1 MICSLNKPTIM
12 KRNTF
17 LRMLS
22 VTGAVLAVPVSVIA
36 KSYTMLR
43 EKTGYEIDAGA
54 DRFQKPINLFDGD
67 TFYTKVST
75 KDTDGDLYVYES
87 SRVKKGGPNLHLHYN
102 QDEWWYILEGEFVI
116 KVGDKMH
123 HVKPGDSVF
132 GPRGVPHAFSK
143 VGEGVGRMLTTFQ
156 PAGKME
162 ECFIAI
168 SEGQMKGKPEAEQ
181 DEFRKQHGFER
192 VGPPIDILKAF

>member
-1 MICSLNKPTIM
+1 M

-17 LRMLS
+17 LRIVSFGGIILS
-22 VTGAVLAVPVSVIA
+22 SPMSGIA
-36 KSYTMLR
+36 KIHKLVR
-43 EKTGYEIDAGA
+43 EKAGFKTDTGA
-54 DRFQKPINLFDGD
+54 DRFQKPITLFDGD

-75 KDTDGDLYVYES
+75 KDTDGDLYIYES
-87 SRVKKGGPNLHLHYN
+87 SRVKKGGPNLHVHYN

-116 KVGDKMH
+116 KVGDKMYR
-123 HVKPGDSVF
+123 VKPGDSVF

-143 VGEGVGRMLTTFQ
+143 IGEGTGRMLTTFQ

-168 SEGQMKGKPEAEQ
+168 SEGIMKGKPEAEQ

-192 VGPPIDILKAF
+192 VGPPIDTLKAF

>member
-1 MICSLNKPTIM
+1 M

-17 LRMLS
+17 LRILS
-22 VTGAVLAVPVSVIA
+22 FTGAVIA
-36 KSYTMLR
+36 SPFSGVATGFAKLQQQPGF
-43 EKTGYEIDAGA
+43 KTDAGA
-54 DRFQKPINLFDGD
+54 DRFQKPIQLFDGD
-67 TFYTKVST
+67 TFYTKVSG
-75 KDTDGDLYVYES
+75 KDTNGDLYVYES
-87 SRVKKGGPNLHLHYN
+87 ARVKKGGPNLHLHYH
-102 QDEWWYILEGEFVI
+102 QDEWWYILEGEFLI
-116 KVGDKMH
+116 KVGEKIY
-123 HVKPGDSVF
+123 HVKSGDSVF

-143 VGEGVGRMLTTFQ
+143 IGEGVGRMLTTFQ

-192 VGPPIDILKAF
+192 IGPPIDILKAF

>member
-1 MICSLNKPTIM
+1 M
-12 KRNTF
+12 KRNVF
-17 LRMLS
+17 LRTIT
-22 VTGAVLAVPVSVIA
+22 VAGAVLAAPMGSMA
-36 KSYTMLR
+36 NRYARLR
-43 EKTGYEIDAGA
+43 EKTGFKIDAGS
-54 DRFQKPINLFDGD
+54 DRFQKPITLFDGD
-67 TFYTKVST
+67 TFFTKVST
-75 KDTDGDLYVYES
+75 KDTDGDFYAYES
-87 SRVKKGGPNLHLHYN
+87 SRVKKGGPNLHLHYK

-143 VGEGVGRMLTTFQ
+143 VGDGVGRMLTTFQ

>member
-1 MICSLNKPTIM
+1 M

-17 LRMLS
+17 LR
-22 VTGAVLAVPVSVIA
+22 TLAVAGTILANPLGSIA
-36 KSYTMLR
+36 KGRDKLR
-43 EKTGYEIDAGA
+43 EKIGFKTDTNA
-54 DRFQKPINLFDGD
+54 DRFEKPINLFDGD

-75 KDTDGDLYVYES
+75 KDTDGDLYIYES
-87 SRVKKGGPNLHLHYN
+87 SRVKKGGPNLHVHYD

-143 VGEGVGRMLTTFQ
+143 MGEGTGRMLTTFQ

-168 SEGQMKGKPEAEQ
+168 SEGRMKGKTEIEQ

>member
-1 MICSLNKPTIM
+1 M

-17 LRMLS
+17 LRFLS
-22 VTGAVLAVPVSVIA
+22 VTGAVLVSPISSIA
-36 KSYTMLR
+36 KGYIMLR
-43 EKTGYEIDAGA
+43 EKTGFKTDAGA

-75 KDTDGDLYVYES
+75 KDTDGDLYIFES
-87 SRVKKGGPNLHLHYN
+87 SRVKKGGPNLHVHPN
-102 QDEWWYILEGEFVI
+102 QDEWWYILEGDFVI

-143 VGEGVGRMLTTFQ
+143 IGEGVGRMLTTFQ

-168 SEGQMKGKPEAEQ
+168 SEGHMKGKPEAEQ

-192 VGPPIDILKAF
+192 VGPPIDTLKAF

>member
-1 MICSLNKPTIM
+1 M
-12 KRNTF
+12 KRNIF
-17 LRMLS
+17 LRILS
-22 VTGAVLAVPVSVIA
+22 LTSAAVFASPIGSIA
-36 KSYTMLR
+36 KTYIMFR
-43 EKTGYEIDAGA
+43 EKAGFKTDAGA

-67 TFYTKVST
+67 TFYTKVSA
-75 KDTDGDLYVYES
+75 KDTDGDMYVYES
-87 SRVKKGGPNLHLHYN
+87 SRVKKGGPNLHVHPN

-116 KVGDKMH
+116 KVGDKLH
-123 HVKPGDSVF
+123 RVKPGDSVF

-143 VGEGVGRMLTTFQ
+143 IGDGVGRMLTTFQ

>member
-1 MICSLNKPTIM
+1 M

-17 LRMLS
+17 LHTLS
-22 VTGAVLAVPVSVIA
+22 VAGAVFANPLNSIA
-36 KSYTMLR
+36 KSYHRFR
-43 EKTGYEIDAGA
+43 EKAGFKIDAGA

-67 TFYTKVST
+67 TFFTKLST

-87 SRVKKGGPNLHLHYN
+87 SRVKKGGPNLHVHPN

-143 VGEGVGRMLTTFQ
+143 IGEGVGRMITTFQ

-168 SEGQMKGKPEAEQ
+168 SEGQMKGKTEAEQ

-192 VGPPIDILKAF
+192 MGPPIDTLKAF

>member
-1 MICSLNKPTIM
+1 M
-12 KRNTF
+12 KRNIF
-17 LRMLS
+17 LRTMAFAGAAFIAPLS
-22 VTGAVLAVPVSVIA
+22 GMA
-36 KSYTMLR
+36 KSYARLR
-43 EKTGYEIDAGA
+43 EKAGFKTDAGA
-54 DRFQKPINLFDGD
+54 DRFQKPIQLFDGD
-67 TFYTKVST
+67 TFYTKVSA
-75 KDTDGDLYVYES
+75 KDTDGDVYIYES
-87 SRVKKGGPNLHLHYN
+87 SRVKKGGPNLHIHPH

-116 KVGDKMH
+116 KVGDTLH

-143 VGEGVGRMLTTFQ
+143 LGEGVGRMLTTFQ

-168 SEGQMKGKPEAEQ
+168 SEGRMKGKTEAEQ
-181 DEFRKQHGFER
+181 DQFRKQHGFER

>member
-1 MICSLNKPTIM
+1 M

-17 LRMLS
+17 LRILS
-22 VTGAVLAVPVSVIA
+22 VTGAVLASPVSSIA

-43 EKTGYEIDAGA
+43 EKAGYKTDAGA

-87 SRVKKGGPNLHLHYN
+87 SRVKKGGPNLHLHYE

-116 KVGDKMH
+116 KVGDTMH
-123 HVKPGDSVF
+123 RVKPGDSVF

-168 SEGQMKGKPEAEQ
+168 SEGQMKGKSEAEQ

>member
-1 MICSLNKPTIM
+1 M

-22 VTGAVLAVPVSVIA
+22 IAGAVLASPVILIA

-43 EKTGYEIDAGA
+43 EKNGYKIDSGT
-54 DRFQKPINLFDGD
+54 DRFQKPVNLFDGD
-67 TFYTKVST
+67 TFYTKVSA

>member
-1 MICSLNKPTIM
+1 M

-17 LRMLS
+17 LRTLS
-22 VTGAVLAVPVSVIA
+22 VSGAVLANPFNILA
-36 KSYTMLR
+36 MGYARFR
-43 EKTGYEIDAGA
+43 EKASFKTDARA
-54 DRFQKPINLFDGD
+54 DRFQKPISLFDGD

-102 QDEWWYILEGEFVI
+102 QDEWWYILEGEFII

-123 HVKPGDSVF
+123 HAKPGDSVF
-132 GPRGVPHAFSK
+132 GPRGVTHAFSK
-143 VGEGVGRMLTTFQ
+143 VGENVGRMLTTFQ

-168 SEGQMKGKPEAEQ
+168 SEGQMKGKSEAEQ

-192 VGPPIDILKAF
+192 VGPPIDVLKAF

>member
-1 MICSLNKPTIM
+1 M

-17 LRMLS
+17 LKILS
-22 VTGAVLAVPVSVIA
+22 VSGAVVASPVSLIA
-36 KSYTMLR
+36 KGYATLR
-43 EKTGYEIDAGA
+43 EKTGYKTDAGT
-54 DRFQKPINLFDGD
+54 DRFQKPINLFGGD
-67 TFYTKVST
+67 TFYTKIST
-75 KDTDGDLYVYES
+75 KDTDGDLYIYES
-87 SRVKKGGPNLHLHYN
+87 SRVKKGGPNLHVHPD

-123 HVKPGDSVF
+123 RVKAGDSVF

-143 VGEGVGRMLTTFQ
+143 LGEGTGRMLTTFQ

-168 SEGQMKGKPEAEQ
+168 SEGRMRGKTEAEQ

-192 VGPPIDILKAF
+192 VGPPIDTLKAF

>member
-1 MICSLNKPTIM
+1 M
-12 KRNTF
+12 KRNAF

-22 VTGAVLAVPVSVIA
+22 VTCVVLASPVSGIA
-36 KSYTMLR
+36 KIYKELR
-43 EKTGYEIDAGA
+43 EKNGYKTDAGA

-67 TFYTKVST
+67 TFYTKVSA

-116 KVGDKMH
+116 KVGDKLH
-123 HVKPGDSVF
+123 RVRPGDSVF

-168 SEGQMKGKPEAEQ
+168 SEGHMKGKPEAEQ
-181 DEFRKQHGFER
+181 DKFRKQHGFER
-192 VGPPIDILKAF
+192 VGLPIDILKAF

>member
-1 MICSLNKPTIM
+1 M
-12 KRNTF
+12 KRNAF
-17 LRMLS
+17 LRTLS
-22 VTGAVLAVPVSVIA
+22 LASFMFVSPSNSIA
-36 KSYTMLR
+36 KSSAKLR
-43 EKTGYEIDAGA
+43 EKNGFKTDAGA

-87 SRVKKGGPNLHLHYN
+87 SRVKKGGPNLHVHPD

-143 VGEGVGRMLTTFQ
+143 LGEGTGRMLTTFQ

-168 SEGQMKGKPEAEQ
+168 SEGQMKGKSEAEQ
-181 DEFRKQHGFER
+181 DEFRKQHGFKR
-192 VGPPIDILKAF
+192 VGPPIDTLKAF

>member
-1 MICSLNKPTIM
+1 M
-12 KRNTF
+12 KRDKF
-17 LRMLS
+17 LKLLA
-22 VTGAVLAVPVSVIA
+22 VGGVVLARPVGGIA
-36 KSYTMLR
+36 KSYTKLR
-43 EKTGYEIDAGA
+43 EKLGFKIDAGA

-87 SRVKKGGPNLHLHYN
+87 SRVKKGGPNLHVHPE

-116 KVGDKMH
+116 KVGNKMH
-123 HVKPGDSVF
+123 RVKQGDSVF

-143 VGEGVGRMLTTFQ
+143 IGEGVGRMLTTFQ

>member
-1 MICSLNKPTIM
+1 M

-17 LRMLS
+17 LHALS
-22 VTGAVLAVPVSVIA
+22 IAGVTLVSPLGSVA
-36 KSYTMLR
+36 KAYTRLR
-43 EKTGYEIDAGA
+43 EKNGFKTDAGA
-54 DRFQKPINLFDGD
+54 DRFQKPISLFDGD
-67 TFYTKVST
+67 TFYAKVSA
-75 KDTDGDLYVYES
+75 KDTDGDLYIYES
-87 SRVKKGGPNLHLHYN
+87 SRVKKGGPNLHVHYS

-123 HVKPGDSVF
+123 HVKAGDSVF

-143 VGEGVGRMLTTFQ
+143 LGEGIGRMLTTFQ

-168 SEGQMKGKPEAEQ
+168 SEGKMKGKSEAEQ
-181 DEFRKQHGFER
+181 DIFRKQYGFER
-192 VGPPIDILKAF
+192 IGPPIDILKAP

>member
-1 MICSLNKPTIM
+1 M

-17 LRMLS
+17 LRILS
-22 VTGAVLAVPVSVIA
+22 ITGAVLASPISVIA
-36 KSYTMLR
+36 KNYTMLR
-43 EKTGYEIDAGA
+43 EKADYKTDAGA

-67 TFYTKVST
+67 TFYTKIST

-116 KVGDKMH
+116 KVADKMH

-168 SEGQMKGKPEAEQ
+168 SEGQIKGKPETEQ

>member
-1 MICSLNKPTIM
+1 M

-17 LRMLS
+17 LRILS
-22 VTGAVLAVPVSVIA
+22 VTGAVLASPISSIA
-36 KSYTMLR
+36 KNYARFR
-43 EKTGYEIDAGA
+43 EKTGYKTDAGA
-54 DRFQKPINLFDGD
+54 DRFQKPISLFDGD

-75 KDTDGDLYVYES
+75 RDTDGDLYIYES

-181 DEFRKQHGFER
+181 DEFRKQHGFVR
-192 VGPPIDILKAF
+192 VGPPIDMLKAF

>member
-1 MICSLNKPTIM
+1 M

-17 LRMLS
+17 LRTLS
-22 VTGAVLAVPVSVIA
+22 FAGAILVAPFGSIA
-36 KSYTMLR
+36 KSYESLR
-43 EKTGYEIDAGA
+43 QKTGFKIDAGA

-67 TFYTKVST
+67 TFYTKVSAR
-75 KDTDGDLYVYES
+75 DTNGDLYVYES

-102 QDEWWYILEGEFVI
+102 QDEWWYILEGEFII
-116 KVGDKMH
+116 KVGDKMY

-132 GPRGVPHAFSK
+132 GPRGIPHAFSK
-143 VGEGVGRMLTTFQ
+143 LGEGAGRMLTTFQ

-168 SEGQMKGKPEAEQ
+168 SEGQMKGKSEADQ
-181 DEFRKQHGFER
+181 DKFRKQHGFER
-192 VGPPIDILKAF
+192 VGPAIDILKAF

>member
-1 MICSLNKPTIM
+1 M
-12 KRNTF
+12 KRDTF
-17 LRMLS
+17 LRILS
-22 VTGAVLAVPVSVIA
+22 VSGAVLVSPISVIA
-36 KSYTMLR
+36 KSYKLLR
-43 EKTGYEIDAGA
+43 EKTGYKTDAGA

-67 TFYTKVST
+67 TFYTKVSS
-75 KDTDGDLYVYES
+75 KDTDSDLYIYES
-87 SRVKKGGPNLHLHYN
+87 SRIKKGGPNLHVHPN
-102 QDEWWYILEGEFVI
+102 QDEWWYILEGEFLI

-132 GPRGVPHAFSK
+132 GPRGIPHAFSK
-143 VGEGVGRMLTTFQ
+143 IGEGVGRMLTTFQ

-168 SEGQMKGKPEAEQ
+168 SEGQMKGKPEVEQ

>member
-1 MICSLNKPTIM
+1 M
-12 KRNTF
+12 KRNNF
-17 LRMLS
+17 LQILIG
-22 VTGAVLAVPVSVIA
+22 TGAVLISPVSLLA
-36 KSYTMLR
+36 RGYSKLR
-43 EKTGYEIDAGA
+43 EKAGFKIDAGT

-67 TFYTKVST
+67 TFYTKVSA

-87 SRVKKGGPNLHLHYN
+87 SRVKKGGPNLHVHHE

-116 KVGDKMH
+116 KVGDKMYNA
-123 HVKPGDSVF
+123 KAGDSVF
-132 GPRGVPHAFSK
+132 GPREVPHAFAK
-143 VGEGVGRMLTTFQ
+143 VSETVGRMLITFQ

-168 SEGQMKGKPEAEQ
+168 SQGQMKGKPEAEQ

-192 VGPPIDILKAF
+192 VGPPIAELKAF

>member
-1 MICSLNKPTIM
+1 M

-17 LRMLS
+17 LR
-22 VTGAVLAVPVSVIA
+22 TLAVTAAILANPLASIA
-36 KSYTMLR
+36 KGYAKLR
-43 EKTGYEIDAGA
+43 EKTGFKTDAGA
-54 DRFQKPINLFDGD
+54 DRFQKPISLFDGD
-67 TFYTKVST
+67 TFYTKIST
-75 KDTDGDLYVYES
+75 NDTDGDLYIYES
-87 SRVKKGGPNLHLHYN
+87 SRVKKGGPNLHVHPD

-123 HVKPGDSVF
+123 RVKAGDSVF

-143 VGEGVGRMLTTFQ
+143 LGEGTGRMLTTFQ

-181 DEFRKQHGFER
+181 DAFRKQHGFER

>member
-1 MICSLNKPTIM
+1 M
-12 KRNTF
+12 KRDKF
-17 LRMLS
+17 LKLLT
-22 VTGAVLAVPVSVIA
+22 VTGAVLAHPISGIA
-36 KSYTMLR
+36 KSYMKHR
-43 EKTGYEIDAGA
+43 EKSGFKIDAGV

-67 TFYTKVST
+67 TFHTKVST
-75 KDTDGDLYVYES
+75 RDTDGDLYVYES
-87 SRVKKGGPNLHLHYN
+87 SRVKKGGPNLHVHPE

-116 KVGDKMH
+116 KVGDKMY

-143 VGEGVGRMLTTFQ
+143 TGEGVGRMLTTFQ

-168 SEGQMKGKPEAEQ
+168 SEGQMKGKSEAEQ

-192 VGPPIDILKAF
+192 IGPPIDVLKAF

>member
-1 MICSLNKPTIM
+1 M

-17 LRMLS
+17 LRTISFASIIFANPLGS
-22 VTGAVLAVPVSVIA
+22 IA
-36 KSYTMLR
+36 KGYKLLR
-43 EKTGYEIDAGA
+43 EKIGYKIDAGA

-75 KDTDGDLYVYES
+75 KDTDGDLYIYES
-87 SRVKKGGPNLHLHYN
+87 SRVKKGGPNLHVHPN
-102 QDEWWYILEGEFVI
+102 QDEWWYILEGEFLI
-116 KVGDKMH
+116 KVGDKMYR
-123 HVKPGDSVF
+123 VKPGDSVF

-143 VGEGVGRMLTTFQ
+143 LGKGVGRMLTTFQ

-192 VGPPIDILKAF
+192 VGPPIDALKAF